1 VTIPRACSGNA
12 VAWVTLAASTD
23 DESADQGGG
32 YRVAHEVERADSTRM
47 VQLGRGVVL
56 LVVGGVVAL
65 VALIASIA
73 SFTLGSDDPS
83 VPVAITIGSWD
94 TLVQF
99 VRPAWDLILAAL
111 FAMVFVAAGALAF
124 EGAALM
130 RTFRNPERQAL
141 QSSLP
146 HWTRPSQRGRH
157 PVRITILVPAHNEA
171 SSLPVTLA
179 ALAEQSRQPD
189 RVVVVADNCTDSTVE
204 VARSFGHEVFETV
217 DNTHK
222 KGGAL
227 NQALA
232 TYLPAMGPDDAVMVM
247 DADTSLGPLYLET
260 AADLLD
266 DDPDLEAVG
275 GVFFGEPGHGLIGI
289 FQRNEYRRYSQ
300 EISRRRGRVFVL
312 TGTASVFRASALT
325 MVAAARGRFIPG
337 RAGDVYDTA
346 ALTEDNEITIALKS
360 LGATMLSPV
369 DCKVET
375 ELMPDWRHLWR
386 QRLRWQ
392 RGALENIAAYGFTTG
407 TMRYWGQQLGIAY
420 GTVALVS
427 YFLLMT
433 ITLLAIDEWVW
444 FPFWIAVGL
453 VFAAE
458 RVLTV
463 WREGWAAR
471 GLAAL
476 ILPELLYD
484 LFLQAVFVRALVDI
498 LRRRRQGWGHV
509 RRDEVT
515 A

>member
-1 VTIPRACSGNA
+1 M
-12 VAWVTLAASTD
+12 
-23 DESADQGGG
+23 GG
-32 YRVAHEVERADSTRM
+32 RVARDVEPLDSGQVDRRDGARM

-56 LVVGGVVAL
+56 LVVGGVIAL
-65 VALIASIA
+65 VSLIAAIA

-83 VPVAITIGSWD
+83 VPVEITIGSWD

-141 QSSLP
+141 QASLP
-146 HWTRPSQRGRH
+146 HWTRPSRRGRH
-157 PVRITILVPAHNEA
+157 PVRITILVPAHDEA
-171 SSLPVTLA
+171 ASLPITLA
-179 ALAEQSRQPD
+179 ALAKQTRRPD
-189 RVVVVADNCTDSTVE
+189 RVVVVADNCTDDTADI
-204 VARSFGHEVFETV
+204 ARRFGHEVVETV
-217 DNTHK
+217 GNTHK

-232 TYLPAMGPDDAVMVM
+232 SLLPGMGPDDAVMVM
-247 DADTSLGPLYLET
+247 DADTALGPLYLET

-275 GVFFGEPGHGLIGI
+275 GVFFGEQGHGLVGV

-312 TGTASVFRASALT
+312 TGTASVFRASALA

-337 RAGDVYDTA
+337 EPEQVYDTA
-346 ALTEDNEITIALKS
+346 ALTEDNELTIALKS
-360 LGATMLSPV
+360 LGATMISPV
-369 DCKVET
+369 DCRVET

-392 RGALENIAAYGFTTG
+392 RGALENIGAYGFTTG
-407 TMRYWGQQLGIAY
+407 TMRYWGQQVGIAY

-433 ITLLAIDEWVW
+433 ITLLAMDHWVW
-444 FPFWIAVGL
+444 FPFWVAVGL
-453 VFAAE
+453 VFAVE
-458 RVLTV
+458 RVVTV
-463 WREGWAAR
+463 WREGWGSR
-471 GLAAL
+471 LLAVL

-484 LFLQAVFVRALVDI
+484 LFLQAVFVKALVDI

-509 RRDEVT
+509 RREV
-515 A
+515 AS

>member
-1 VTIPRACSGNA
+1 M
-12 VAWVTLAASTD
+12 
-23 DESADQGGG
+23 
-32 YRVAHEVERADSTRM
+32 AHEVQGGTSTRM

-56 LVVGGVVAL
+56 LVLGAVVAL
-65 VALIASIA
+65 VSLIAAIA
-73 SFTLGSDDPS
+73 SFTLGTDDPS
-83 VPVAITIGSWD
+83 VPVEITIGSWD

-99 VRPAWDLILAAL
+99 VRPAWDLVLAAV

-141 QSSLP
+141 QPTLP
-146 HWTRPSQRGRH
+146 DWTRPSERGRAA
-157 PVRITILVPAHNEA
+157 VRITILVPAHDEA
-171 SSLPVTLA
+171 ASLPITLA
-179 ALAEQSRQPD
+179 ALAQQSRQPD
-189 RVVVVADNCTDSTVE
+189 RVVVVADNCSDATAD
-204 VARSFGHEVFETV
+204 VAREFGHEVFETAG
-217 DNTHK
+217 NTHK

-232 TYLPAMGPDDAVMVM
+232 SILPGMGPDDAVMVM

-266 DDPDLEAVG
+266 DDPDLEAIG
-275 GVFFGEPGHGLIGI
+275 GVFFGEPGHGVIGI

-325 MVAAARGRFIPG
+325 LVAAARGRFIPG
-337 RAGDVYDTA
+337 EPGLVYDTA
-346 ALTEDNEITIALKS
+346 ALTEDNELTISLKS
-360 LGATMLSPV
+360 LGATMLSPG
-369 DCKVET
+369 DCTVET
-375 ELMPDWRHLWR
+375 ELMPTWTHLWR

-392 RGALENIAAYGFTTG
+392 RGALENIAAYGFTTA

-427 YFLLMT
+427 YFLLMG
-433 ITLLAIDEWVW
+433 ITLLAIDQWVW
-444 FPFWIAVGL
+444 FPFWIAIGCI
-453 VFAAE
+453 FAAE

-471 GLAAL
+471 GLAVL

-498 LRRRRQGWGHV
+498 LVRRRAGWGHV
-509 RRDEVT
+509 RHEVSS
-515 A
+515 

>member
-1 VTIPRACSGNA
+1 MDG
-12 VAWVTLAASTD
+12 
-23 DESADQGGG
+23 
-32 YRVAHEVERADSTRM
+32 RVARDVEPPDSGQVDRRDGARM

-65 VALIASIA
+65 VSLIAAIA

-83 VPVAITIGSWD
+83 VPVEITIGSWD

-141 QSSLP
+141 QASLP

-157 PVRITILVPAHNEA
+157 PVRITILVPAHDEA
-171 SSLPVTLA
+171 ASLPITLA
-179 ALAEQSRQPD
+179 ALAEQTRRPD
-189 RVVVVADNCTDSTVE
+189 RVVVVADNCTDDTADI
-204 VARSFGHEVFETV
+204 ARRFGHEVVETV
-217 DNTHK
+217 GNTHK

-232 TYLPAMGPDDAVMVM
+232 SLLPRMGPDDAVMVM
-247 DADTSLGPLYLET
+247 DADTALGPLYLET

-275 GVFFGEPGHGLIGI
+275 GVFFGEQGHGLVGV

-312 TGTASVFRASALT
+312 TGTASVFRASALA
-325 MVAAARGRFIPG
+325 MAAAARGRFIPG
-337 RAGDVYDTA
+337 EPEQVYDTA
-346 ALTEDNEITIALKS
+346 ALTEDNELTIALKS
-360 LGATMLSPV
+360 LGATMISPV
-369 DCKVET
+369 DCRVET

-392 RGALENIAAYGFTTG
+392 RGALENIGAYGFTTG
-407 TMRYWGQQLGIAY
+407 TMRYWGQQVGIAY

-433 ITLLAIDEWVW
+433 ITLLAMDHWVW
-444 FPFWIAVGL
+444 FPFWVAVGL
-453 VFAAE
+453 VFAVE
-458 RVLTV
+458 RVVTV
-463 WREGWAAR
+463 WREGWGSR
-471 GLAAL
+471 LLAVL

-484 LFLQAVFVRALVDI
+484 LFLQAVFVKALVDI

-509 RRDEVT
+509 RREVT
-515 A
+515 S

>member
-1 VTIPRACSGNA
+1 M
-12 VAWVTLAASTD
+12 
-23 DESADQGGG
+23 GGG
-32 YRVAHEVERADSTRM
+32 HVAEGVQPRDSGPVDRRDSSRM

-56 LVVGGVVAL
+56 LVVGGVIAL
-65 VALIASIA
+65 VSLIAAIA

-83 VPVAITIGSWD
+83 VPVEITIGSWD

-141 QSSLP
+141 QSTLP

-157 PVRITILVPAHNEA
+157 PVRITVLVPAHDEA
-171 SSLPVTLA
+171 ASLPITLA
-179 ALAEQSRQPD
+179 ALAEQTRRPD
-189 RVVVVADNCTDSTVE
+189 RVVVVADNCTDDTADI
-204 VARSFGHEVFETV
+204 ARLFGHEVVETV
-217 DNTHK
+217 GNTHK

-232 TYLPAMGPDDAVMVM
+232 SLLPGMGPEDAVMVM
-247 DADTSLGPLYLET
+247 DADTALGPLYLET

-275 GVFFGEPGHGLIGI
+275 GVFFGEQGHGLVGV

-312 TGTASVFRASALT
+312 TGTASVFRASALA

-337 RAGDVYDTA
+337 EPEQVYDTA
-346 ALTEDNEITIALKS
+346 ALTEDNELTIALKS
-360 LGATMLSPV
+360 LGATMISPV
-369 DCKVET
+369 DCRVET

-392 RGALENIAAYGFTTG
+392 RGALENIGAYGFTTG
-407 TMRYWGQQLGIAY
+407 TMRYWGQQVGIAY

-433 ITLLAIDEWVW
+433 ITLLAMDQWVW
-444 FPFWIAVGL
+444 FPFWVAIGL

-463 WREGWAAR
+463 WREGWASR
-471 GLAAL
+471 VLAVL

-484 LFLQAVFVRALVDI
+484 LFLQMVFVKALIDI

-509 RRDEVT
+509 RREV
-515 A
+515 AS

>member
-1 VTIPRACSGNA
+1 MLREDRGT
-12 VAWVTLAASTD
+12 
-23 DESADQGGG
+23 
-32 YRVAHEVERADSTRM
+32 STRM

-56 LVVGGVVAL
+56 LVIGAVVAL
-65 VALIASIA
+65 VALIAA
-73 SFTLGSDDPS
+73 VAAFTLGSDDPP

-99 VRPAWDLILAAL
+99 VRPPWDLILAAL
-111 FAMVFVAAGALAF
+111 FSMVFVAAGALAF

-130 RTFRNPERQAL
+130 RTFANPERQAL
-141 QSSLP
+141 QTTLP
-146 HWTRPSQRGRH
+146 RWTRPSERGRH
-157 PVRITILVPAHNEA
+157 PVRITVLIPAHDEA
-171 SSLPVTLA
+171 ASLPVTLA
-179 ALAEQSRQPD
+179 ALAEQTRQPD
-189 RVVVVADNCTDSTVE
+189 RVIVVADNCTDATAD

-217 DNTHK
+217 GNTHR

-232 TYLPAMGPDDAVMVM
+232 AHLPEMGPDDAVMVM
-247 DADTSLGPLYLET
+247 DADTALGPLYLET

-266 DDPDLEAVG
+266 DDLDLEAVG
-275 GVFFGEPGHGLIGI
+275 GVFFGEPGHGMVGM

-312 TGTASVFRASALT
+312 TGTASVFRASALA
-325 MVAAARGRFIPG
+325 MVAAARGRYIPG
-337 RAGDVYDTA
+337 KPGDVYDTA
-346 ALTEDNEITIALKS
+346 ALTEDNEITIGLKS
-360 LGATMLSPV
+360 LGATMISPV
-369 DCKVET
+369 DCMVET

-407 TMRYWGQQLGIAY
+407 TMRYWGQQIGIAY

-427 YFLLMT
+427 YLLLMT
-433 ITLLAIDEWVW
+433 ITLLAIDQWVW
-444 FPFWIAVGL
+444 FPFWIVVGL

-463 WREGWAAR
+463 WREGWGSR
-471 GLAAL
+471 LLAAL

-484 LFLQAVFVRALVDI
+484 LFLQMVFVRALVDI

-509 RRDEVT
+509 RRTE
-515 A
+515 AAA